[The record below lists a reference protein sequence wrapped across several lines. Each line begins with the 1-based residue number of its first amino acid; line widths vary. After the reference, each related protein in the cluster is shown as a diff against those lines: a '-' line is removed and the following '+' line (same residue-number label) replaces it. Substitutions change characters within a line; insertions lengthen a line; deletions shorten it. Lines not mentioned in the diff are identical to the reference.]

1 MKEKLYIVVFGDEK
15 AGGLNFLDID
25 GNPHARCN
33 VSCIM
38 DAKASRSVKERVK
51 TRLVAP
57 AKIKIIQ
64 ISGF

>member
-1 MKEKLYIVVFGDEK
+1 MKEKLYVVVFGDEK
-15 AGGLNFLDID
+15 AGGLNFCDID

-51 TRLVAP
+51 TRLADSS
-57 AKIKIIQ
+57 KINIIQ
-64 ISGF
+64 ISGS

>member
-1 MKEKLYIVVFGDEK
+1 MKEKLYVVVFGDEK
-15 AGGLNFLDID
+15 AGGLNFCDID

-38 DAKASRSVKERVK
+38 DGKASRLIKKRLK
-51 TRLVAP
+51 QRLVAP

>member
-1 MKEKLYIVVFGDEK
+1 MKEKLYVVVFGDEK
-15 AGGLNFLDID
+15 AGGLNFCDID

-38 DAKASRSVKERVK
+38 DTKASRSVKERVK
-51 TRLVAP
+51 TRLADSS
-57 AKIKIIQ
+57 KIKIIQ

>member
-1 MKEKLYIVVFGDEK
+1 MKEKLYVVVFGDEK
-15 AGGLNFLDID
+15 AGGLHFCDID
-25 GNPHARCN
+25 GNPHDRCN

-38 DAKASRSVKERVK
+38 DAKASRLIKERLK
-51 TRLVAP
+51 QRLVAP